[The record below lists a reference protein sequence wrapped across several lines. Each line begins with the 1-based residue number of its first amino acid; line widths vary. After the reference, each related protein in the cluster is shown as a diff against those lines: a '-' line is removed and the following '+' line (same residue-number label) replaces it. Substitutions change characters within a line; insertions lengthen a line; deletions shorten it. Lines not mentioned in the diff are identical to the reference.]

1 MAQSFVL
8 DGGCVTDPLVLAEDA
23 IGKRVPFPSHLERA
37 ICEVVDLDILACQLV
52 CYLTSLE
59 NDLSAVVSQGK
70 LLAEV
75 TLLAMAQDVSQAGR
89 LHVQPAVHV
98 LSFRCGHLELLVE
111 LLHEPGQEG
120 VAGTHGTDAGKA
132 QLSFGSK
139 ATGRCNTAAS

>member
-1 MAQSFVL
+1 
-8 DGGCVTDPLVLAEDA
+8 
-23 IGKRVPFPSHLERA
+23 
-37 ICEVVDLDILACQLV
+37 
-52 CYLTSLE
+52 
-59 NDLSAVVSQGK
+59 
-70 LLAEV
+70 
-75 TLLAMAQDVSQAGR
+75 MAQDVSQTGR

-139 ATGRCNTAAS
+139 ATGRCNTAASQISLIAIFGSGVISTAGFILLPCLVLSAIISSAVLPTKDSEEQAPIDEGYLSRHACMPAQ

>member
-8 DGGCVTDPLVLAEDA
+8 DDGCVTDPLVLAEDA
-23 IGKRVPFPSHLERA
+23 IGKRVPFPWHLEWA

-52 CYLTSLE
+52 CYLTS
-59 NDLSAVVSQGK
+59 AVVGQGK

-98 LSFRCGHLELLVE
+98 QSSLRAPRTSR
-111 LLHEPGQEG
+111 
-120 VAGTHGTDAGKA
+120 
-132 QLSFGSK
+132 
-139 ATGRCNTAAS
+139 